1 MLVSTSIMS
10 FEAVLKTLPT
20 TLTKGKLVVD
30 VLSVKSHAKV
40 RGRE

>member
-30 VLSVKSHAKV
+30 VLSVKLSLIHI
-40 RGRE
+40 